1 MNGILLDVSVPSN
14 AEIFWNNLSP
24 DSETEFVTFVVVGI
38 FIIGAIFYIIKRLI
52 KVFSEKDNKK

>member
-38 FIIGAIFYIIKRLI
+38 FIKAARRRPRLQN
-52 KVFSEKDNKK
+52 F